1 MPLVAVAAIGA
12 ASGIGQGLIGAHAAG
27 KAADAQVNAANHAA
41 DLQKQAADE
50 SLAFQKQQYNTNQQQ
65 MQPWLSAGKGALTNL
80 QYLLGIPNAPQQGQQ
95 GPSPYTGGTYQD
107 QTNNQRLG
115 FGGNDNTM
123 MRRNTYQGGSRM
135 AFDGMD
141 PYSGPGARGAQ
152 DLPATRMSDGGPQ
165 TPTSATVGGPDP
177 QLNTNLGN
185 FGQLLQPWTEQFKAP
200 DAITE
205 QNDPGYQARLKLGQ
219 DTIEKSAAARGGVLT
234 GGTAKDLTNYAQDY
248 ASNEYGN
255 VYARG
260 WNDYTSRYNNFQT
273 NNANTFNR
281 LAAISGVGQ
290 TTADQLGM
298 MGLNSANGI
307 NSTLMNSAAQIGQQ
321 YNNAGAARASGYV
334 GQANAINGGIGSVNS
349 ALQNYLLLQ
358 QLSKPSG
365 AQTTAKS
372 SVRG

>member
-1 MPLVAVAAIGA
+1 MPPLVIAGIVAGAGAIGGAAIGA
-12 ASGIGQGLIGAHAAG
+12 HASG
-27 KAADAQVNAANHAA
+27 KAADAGVNAANYAA
-41 DLQKQAADE
+41 DLQKQAADQ
-50 SLAFQKQQYNTNQQQ
+50 SLAFQKEQYNTSQQQ

-80 QYLLGIPNAPQQGQQ
+80 QYLLGIPNAPQSPQGQLQ
-95 GPSPYTGGTYQD
+95 SPGSFQYGGGTVMPP
-107 QTNNQRLG
+107 
-115 FGGNDNTM
+115 DNTQ

-135 AFDGMD
+135 AMEGLDGPPQGTRSFDGNGS
-141 PYSGPGARGAQ
+141 YQ
-152 DLPATRMSDGGPQ
+152 PA
-165 TPTSATVGGPDP
+165 TSATVAPQGPDP

-205 QNDPGYQARLKLGQ
+205 QNDPGFKARLKLGQ

-260 WNDYTSRYNNFQT
+260 WNDYTSRYNTAQ
-273 NNANTFNR
+273 NNNSNTFNR

-290 TTADQLGM
+290 TTANQLGM

-307 NSTLMNSAAQIGQQ
+307 SNTLMNSAGQIGQNV
-321 YNNAGAARASGYV
+321 NNAGAARASGYV
-334 GQANAINGGIGSVNS
+334 GTANAVNGGIGGINS

-358 QLSKPSG
+358 QLGKTPG
-365 AQTTAKS
+365 APDYGQVGIT
-372 SVRG
+372 G